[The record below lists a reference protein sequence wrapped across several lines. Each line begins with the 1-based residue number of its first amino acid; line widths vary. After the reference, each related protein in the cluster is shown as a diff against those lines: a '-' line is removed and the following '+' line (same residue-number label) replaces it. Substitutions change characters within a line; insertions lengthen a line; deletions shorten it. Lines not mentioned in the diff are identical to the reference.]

1 MKKKDL
7 WINIGISAGCYL
19 IWLFVTLALVSVDE
33 ISDYGILLSLPLL
46 ITGSAYMVYRSGKI
60 IIYPL
65 TASVVHI
72 IMCILAVI
80 SLSADLDSAV
90 SQSSEGFEAF
100 IDILLIF
107 GGIFAYA
114 AIIIIGGIALIA
126 VFVISLLTGVITRKL
141 IQKASS

>member
-114 AIIIIGGIALIA
+114 AIIIIGVVALIA
-126 VFVISLLTGVITRKL
+126 VFVISLLTGLITRKL
-141 IQKASS
+141 IQKSSS